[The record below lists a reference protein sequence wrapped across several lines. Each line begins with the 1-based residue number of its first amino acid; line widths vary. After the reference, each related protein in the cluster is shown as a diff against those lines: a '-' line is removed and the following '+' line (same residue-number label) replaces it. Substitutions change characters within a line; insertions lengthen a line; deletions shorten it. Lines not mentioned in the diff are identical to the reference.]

1 MSEVIYTRAFWE
13 RALELKTA
21 DDQTCEAC
29 HIGTIKKGDGKRT
42 VRVVL
47 TGDGTPLPHRLRLLC
62 TICYPDAK
70 KVTASRKQI
79 LDKIALLPFEN
90 PGAPKS
96 AHA

>member
-1 MSEVIYTRAFWE
+1 MAEVIYTRAFWE
-13 RALELKTA
+13 AALALKTQ
-21 DDQTCEAC
+21 DDQYCESC
-29 HIGTIKKGDGKRT
+29 KIGTIKKGEGKRI

-47 TGDGTPLPHRLRLLC
+47 TGDGTPVPSRLRLLC

-70 KVTASRKQI
+70 AVTASRKQI

-90 PGAPKS
+90 PEAPKG